1 MVVVNVGNQHKITT
15 SLIMETHKIGRI
27 KVLTIITT
35 LILIMGTTALT
46 IMVLTLI
53 PHKTT

>member
-1 MVVVNVGNQHKITT
+1 
-15 SLIMETHKIGRI
+15 METHKIGRI
-27 KVLTIITT
+27 KALTIITT